1 MARLKEDTD
10 LLPEGG
16 LAERYTL
23 ERHQKRRQ
31 SKLMNYQFMNDMD
44 DDFFFGDAGIPG
56 SAQQLH
62 QMHEIDEHGYEE
74 EDEDRHYAPRQN
86 GGDRASTPNNF
97 KFSRDLATISK
108 QHLR

>member
-1 MARLKEDTD
+1 MARLKDDTD

-44 DDFFFGDAGIPG
+44 DDFFFGDLGIPG
-56 SAQQLH
+56 SA
-62 QMHEIDEHGYEE
+62 
-74 EDEDRHYAPRQN
+74 
-86 GGDRASTPNNF
+86 
-97 KFSRDLATISK
+97 
-108 QHLR
+108 